1 MTEDFRVTFFFGPD
15 NVSGHPDVLVCV
27 FNVKKRSWKGG
38 VQIGVELTQEQL
50 KRSRECGQLD
60 ELIEMI
66 RAKVEPEDFIGYE
79 RRTRDLFVQQ
89 VCWTKLDLAIAS
101 GMTQENQTIVADRWE
116 EELQRQVLIR
126 RDGIRQAILTELDL

>member
-15 NVSGHPDVLVCV
+15 NVPDRPDVLKCV

-38 VQIGVELTQEQL
+38 VQIGVELTEDQL
-50 KRSRECGQLD
+50 KRLREGGQLD

-79 RRTRDLFVQQ
+79 RRARDLFVQQ

-101 GMTQENQTIVADRWE
+101 GMTQDNQTIVADVWE
-116 EELQRQVLIR
+116 EELQRQVLLR
-126 RDGIRQAILTELDL
+126 RENIRQAILTELDL

>member
-15 NVSGHPDVLVCV
+15 NVPGHPDVFVCV

-38 VQIGVELTQEQL
+38 VQIGVELTEDQL
-50 KRSRECGQLD
+50 KRLRECGQLD
-60 ELIEMI
+60 ELVEMI
-66 RAKVEPEDFIGYE
+66 RAKVEPEEFIGYD
-79 RRTRDLFVQQ
+79 RRAHDLFVQQ

-101 GMTQENQTIVADRWE
+101 GITQENQTIVADLWE
-116 EELQRQVLIR
+116 EELQRQVLLR